1 MRKILSMLLCAV
13 LCVQLT
19 ACGGSKNDTRWV
31 EEGAALLADDIRSG
45 EFVLDGALYS
55 FPMDLSDWLD
65 NGWHI
70 SNSYDNKDEFELEPG
85 TESTEFE
92 LFNENDK
99 YVRVCV
105 YNYSDENATIDK
117 CMVSSLYM
125 SLSEFNVVFPGGM
138 YGHSK
143 PSEVLEAYGEPDVT
157 DDSESNLLDVYYDY
171 TSEGGWGC
179 QVNLHVLDNDYTV
192 DPFTSIEYDVT
203 ASPEWNTF
211 LKNTVGADGCKL
223 FIDSSMRASFY
234 GDFDDYV
241 KYGFDTQEGAQEL
254 YDAETNYYASA
265 VMYYAGID
273 ETRLDE
279 TAVAAYRQLAK
290 EVIAQTEWDITV
302 NLNDDQITGTV
313 DMNLY
318 PTNFFDILFEEVQLV
333 YNEFDNKYAGVEA
346 AEEQLT
352 AMNQEYAEM
361 VLAAVSERT
370 GDIQQLEAVAMTY
383 EIDYANGILNSDNWT
398 EIDNILMDVYE
409 VN

>member
-1 MRKILSMLLCAV
+1 MKKILIMLLCAI

-19 ACGGSKNDTRWV
+19 ACGGSKNDTKWA
-31 EEGAALLADDIRSG
+31 EEGSELLDSDIRSG
-45 EFVLDGALYS
+45 EFVLDGKLYS
-55 FPMDLSDWLD
+55 FPMDLSDWID
-65 NGWHI
+65 NGWHV

-85 TESTEFE
+85 AESTEFE
-92 LFNENDK
+92 LFNENDA

-105 YNYSDENATIDK
+105 YNNSNENAAIEN

-143 PSEVLEAYGEPDVT
+143 PAEILEAYGEPDTT
-157 DDSESNLLDVYYDY
+157 DDSESNLLDVYYDF

-179 QVNLHVLDNDYTV
+179 QVNLHVFDNDYTI
-192 DPFTSIEYDVT
+192 DPFTSVEYNVT

-211 LKNTVGADGCKL
+211 LKNTAGADGCKL

-254 YDAETNYYASA
+254 YEAETNYYASA

-273 ETRLDE
+273 EARLDE
-279 TAVAAYRQLAK
+279 AAVAAYRQLAK
-290 EVIAQTEWDITV
+290 EVIARTGWDITV

-318 PTNFFDILFEEVQLV
+318 PTNFFDILLEEVQIV
-333 YNEFDNKYAGVEA
+333 YTEFDNKYAGVEA

-352 AMNQEYAEM
+352 AMNQEYAKM
-361 VLAAVSERT
+361 ILAAVSERT
-370 GDIQQLEAVAMTY
+370 GDIQQSEAVSMTY

-398 EIDNILMDVYE
+398 EIDNIIMDVYE
-409 VN
+409 